1 MRLRHRDR
9 LLLVPVVLCALLGPS
24 AHEAMAS
31 DGPDASTS
39 AEVAQLFEDAAK
51 ATATYEKGSQV
62 AEAQREK
69 AGRLERQLNEQ
80 RHEVAMIRDEVGS
93 VARAQYR
100 TGGTLALTAQLLLA
114 TDPDELLRGRRLA
127 WQAELAVNQLL
138 GRAGQAGRKLAVVEG
153 KAQAVRRELEAREEQ
168 LATIKRS
175 IEAKLESAQWE
186 LQGEADRSVAAGRC
200 SGAVELGRRGAGP
213 PRGVAWVAPVQQYA
227 LSAGFNSSGA
237 RWAKRH
243 TGQDFAVGIG
253 TPVRSIGAGRVIS
266 VSCGGGFGIE
276 IIVQHPGG
284 YFSQYAHLA
293 AVTVDQ
299 GDQVRTGQW
308 IGQAGTTGNST
319 GPHLH
324 FEVRLTPYLGSGVD
338 PVAWLRKRGV
348 WL

>member
-9 LLLVPVVLCALLGPS
+9 LPLVPVVLCALLGPS
-24 AHEAMAS
+24 APGAVAS
-31 DGPDASTS
+31 DGPQASTS
-39 AEVAQLFEDAAK
+39 AEVVQLFDDAAK
-51 ATATYEKGSQV
+51 ATETYEQGRRT
-62 AEAQREK
+62 AEVQREK
-69 AGRLERQLNEQ
+69 AGRLQRQLNALQDELDT
-80 RHEVAMIRDEVGS
+80 IREEVGS

-100 TGGTLALTAQLLLA
+100 TGGTLALTAQLLLSRN
-114 TDPDELLRGRRLA
+114 PDELLRGRRLA
-127 WQAELAVNQLL
+127 WQAELAVDQLL
-138 GRAGQAGRKLAVVEG
+138 GRAAKASRRVSLAEG
-153 KAQAVRRELEAREEQ
+153 KAQAARRELDAREER

-175 IEAKLESAQWE
+175 IEAKLESAQWK
-186 LQGEADRSVAAGRC
+186 LQGEADRSVAAGTC
-200 SGAVELGRRGAGP
+200 SGAVQLGRSGGKP
-213 PRGVAWVAPVQQYA
+213 PRGVAWVAPVEHYG
-227 LSAGFNSSGA
+227 LSAGFNSSGQ

-253 TPVRSIGAGRVIS
+253 TPVRAIGAGRVIS

-276 IIVQHPGG
+276 VVVQHPGG

-308 IGQAGTTGNST
+308 IAQTGTTGNST

-338 PVAWLRKRGV
+338 PVNWLREHGV

>member
-31 DGPDASTS
+31 DGPEASTS
-39 AEVAQLFEDAAK
+39 AEVARLFEDAAK
-51 ATATYEKGSQV
+51 ATATYEQGRRT
-62 AEAQREK
+62 AEVQRDK
-69 AGRLERQLNEQ
+69 AGRLEIQLDEQ
-80 RHEVAMIRDEVGS
+80 RDELATIRDAVGS

-114 TDPDELLRGRRLA
+114 RNPDELLRGRRLA

-138 GRAGQAGRKLAVVEG
+138 GRAGQAGRQLAVVEG
-153 KAQAVRRELEAREEQ
+153 KARAARRELDAREEQ

-175 IEAKLESAQWE
+175 IEAKLEAAQWQ

-200 SGAVELGRRGAGP
+200 SGAVKLGRSGGKP
-213 PRGVAWVAPVQQYA
+213 PRGVAWVAPVQEYE
-227 LSAGFNSSGA
+227 LSAGFNSAGE

-276 IIVQHPGG
+276 ITVQHPGG

-338 PVAWLRKRGV
+338 PVDWLRERGV

>member
-9 LLLVPVVLCALLGPS
+9 LLLVPVLLCALLGPS
-24 AHEAMAS
+24 APEAMAS
-31 DGPDASTS
+31 DGPQASTS

-51 ATATYEKGSQV
+51 ATATYEQGRRR
-62 AEAQREK
+62 AEVQRDK
-69 AGRLERQLNEQ
+69 ADGLQMQLNEQ
-80 RHEVAMIRDEVGS
+80 RDELETIRDEVGS

-114 TDPDELLRGRRLA
+114 RNPDEMLRGRRLA
-127 WQAELAVNQLL
+127 WQAGLAVNRLL
-138 GRAGQAGRKLAVVEG
+138 GRVGQANRKLTLVEG
-153 KAQAVRRELEAREEQ
+153 KARAARRELDAREAQ

-175 IEAKLESAQWE
+175 IEAKLEAAQWK
-186 LQGEADRSVAAGRC
+186 LQAEADRSVAAGTC
-200 SGAVELGRRGAGP
+200 SGAVKLGRSGGKP
-213 PRGVAWVAPVQQYA
+213 PRGAAWVAPVEKYE
-227 LSAGFNSSGA
+227 LSAGFNSAGE

-253 TPVRSIGAGRVIS
+253 TPVRAIGAGRVIS

-276 IIVQHPGG
+276 VVVQHPGG

-299 GDQVRTGQW
+299 GDRVRIGQW
-308 IGQAGTTGNST
+308 IGQTGTTGNST

-338 PVAWLRKRGV
+338 PVAWLNARGV